1 MIEEPNLIGFGWVL
15 NFVLFMVILY
25 LVGLGNIENQPL
37 KYDALLGNRMKQL
50 GLMHWKQLA
59 QKAGISTLRLR
70 QIRSGSVANIP
81 WGELR
86 QLAQALNWSMTEL
99 EQQLG
104 LEPLAIP
111 SETVPVVGQANS
123 ELEAELRQQCQRLRE
138 ELEKQ
143 KSQQWESFCQST
155 FEELQSLLTNYPTAV
170 EMARIKPDLPAKNL
184 TALFATLD
192 NLLENWG
199 YEPIGQPWESVAY
212 NPQFH
217 QGDSEEIQP
226 GEAVYIRFVG
236 YRQGDRILSPAKVSR
251 TLPGGINSSS

>member
-15 NFVLFMVILY
+15 SIVLFMIILY
-25 LVGLGNIENQPL
+25 GGRLGDIKNQTL
-37 KYDALLGNRMKQL
+37 KYDALLGSRMKAL

-70 QIRSGSVANIP
+70 QIRSGSVGHIP

-86 QLAQALNWSMTEL
+86 QLALALNWSMGEL
-99 EQQLG
+99 EQKLG
-104 LEPLAIP
+104 LEPLPTP
-111 SETVPVVGQANS
+111 SEISPVVGQSNS
-123 ELEAELRQQCQRLRE
+123 ELETRLREQCQRLRE
-138 ELEKQ
+138 ELETQ
-143 KSQQWESFCQST
+143 KSQLWEHFCQST
-155 FEELQSLLTNYPTAV
+155 FEELQTLLTNYPTAA

-217 QGDSEEIQP
+217 QGDCDDMQP
-226 GEAVYIRFVG
+226 GEVVYIRFVG

-251 TLPGGINSSS
+251 TLPSGINSSS

>member
-15 NFVLFMVILY
+15 SFVLFMVILY

-37 KYDALLGNRMKQL
+37 KYDALLGSRMKQL

-70 QIRSGSVANIP
+70 QIRSGSVGPIP

-86 QLAQALNWSMTEL
+86 QLAQALNWSMGEL

-104 LEPLAIP
+104 LEPLATP
-111 SETVPVVGQANS
+111 SEPLPVVGQSNS
-123 ELEAELRQQCQRLRE
+123 ELEAQLRQQCQRLRA
-138 ELEKQ
+138 ELENQ
-143 KSQQWESFCQST
+143 KSQLWESFCQST
-155 FEELQSLLTNYPTAV
+155 FEELQTLLTNYPTAA

-199 YEPIGQPWESVAY
+199 YEPIGQPWESVPY

-217 QGDSEEIQP
+217 QGDCDEMQP

-251 TLPGGINSSS
+251 TLPSGINSSS

>member
-15 NFVLFMVILY
+15 SGLLLGGILY
-25 LVGLGNIENQPL
+25 VLGSGEIENQNL
-37 KYDALLGNRMKQL
+37 KYDALLGSRMKQL

-81 WGELR
+81 WGEMG
-86 QLAQALNWSMTEL
+86 QLAQALNWSMAEL
-99 EQQLG
+99 EQQFDL
-104 LEPLAIP
+104 LPTL
-111 SETVPVVGQANS
+111 SETVPVVGQVNS

-138 ELEKQ
+138 ELENQ
-143 KSQQWESFCQST
+143 KYQLWENFCQST
-155 FEELQSLLTNYPTAV
+155 FEEIQTLLTNYPTAV
-170 EMARIKPDLPAKNL
+170 EMARLKPDLPAKNL

-192 NLLENWG
+192 NLLKNWG

-217 QGDSEEIQP
+217 QGDSDEIQP

-251 TLPGGINSSS
+251 TLPGGIKPSS

>member
-15 NFVLFMVILY
+15 SFIFFMGILY
-25 LVGLGNIENQPL
+25 VLGSGEIENQNL
-37 KYDALLGNRMKQL
+37 KYDALLGHRMKQL

-86 QLAQALNWSMTEL
+86 QLAQALNWSMAEL
-99 EQQLG
+99 EQQFDL
-104 LEPLAIP
+104 LPTP
-111 SETVPVVGQANS
+111 SETTSVIGNS
-123 ELEAELRQQCQRLRE
+123 PPELEAQLRQECQGLRE
-138 ELEKQ
+138 ELENQ
-143 KSQQWESFCQST
+143 KSQLWDNFCQST
-155 FEELQSLLTNYPTAV
+155 FEEIQTLLTNYPTAT

-199 YEPIGQPWESVAY
+199 YEPIGQPWESVPY

-217 QGDSEEIQP
+217 QGDCDEMQP

-251 TLPGGINSSS
+251 TLPGGIKPSS